1 MLDLTAIAKHRVL
14 ALTVLVFGFIATARL
29 VTLHYF
35 AYDIP
40 FWDQWD
46 SEVWILLQPFQK
58 GELDWRILFSPHNE
72 HRILFSR
79 LTTLALFIAN
89 NRQWDNLVETCFNTL
104 FYSCAFALFLR
115 RLILELPWRDYAI
128 LFALIIFV
136 ACLPFCSEN
145 FLSGFQNQFYYM
157 ITLTVTGLWVAVS
170 GRPTFGRIA
179 GLTLI
184 SAGCVFCM
192 ASGALSIPAFLAA
205 AVLRSWR
212 ERRERG
218 RLILLIVIL
227 MPIALTALA
236 WVPRIPGHEPFRV
249 QNLGEFLSAAILA
262 MSWPLPENWEWAL
275 VLWGPYAW
283 AGIQMLRR
291 RITDPLGIA
300 ALSLGAWIILQ
311 ALAMSYVRGHE
322 IDHIATRY
330 TEILSFGVL
339 VNAYF
344 AIRYYTQLQ
353 NRSKFG
359 ALATSI
365 FLIVYA
371 GGMVARTKQGVE
383 EMITHAAFS
392 RLQINNVRH
401 FIKTEDLIELKKQ
414 PIYHIPYPDADR
426 LGMMLKDPIV
436 RDILPPSI
444 RPSIPLEGNDSF
456 VKNGYFPI
464 MSNSAMRSVL
474 GSYTPTEGNRNV
486 GQMTA
491 VLKTRFPYL
500 GFEIAGY
507 PDQVGMR
514 FSLASANPQR
524 EQPILP
530 PSTPKESWTPL
541 SVSVPAAEF
550 TLEAS
555 DINRDSWFAFTEPV
569 EIGRLSLWIPILLS
583 HVIPIAGIYV
593 FIVVLS
599 MTYFW
604 LIFCSRQGLESTN
617 SAGAL
622 AKNRD
627 FNIPQPAAYPASDRR
642 VLRHRNSSFDL
653 P

>member
-1 MLDLTAIAKHRVL
+1 MLDLTGVKSRVL
-14 ALTVLVFGFIATARL
+14 ALTVLIFGLIATARL
-29 VTLHYF
+29 ITLHYF

-46 SEVWILLQPFQK
+46 SEIWILLQPFQK
-58 GELDWRILFSPHNE
+58 GELDWRVLFSPHNE
-72 HRILFSR
+72 HRIFLTR

-89 NRQWDNLVETCFNTL
+89 NRQWDNLVETCFNAL
-104 FYSCAFALFLR
+104 FYSCALALFLR
-115 RLILELPWRDYAI
+115 RLMLELPWRNYVP

-136 ACLPFCSEN
+136 ACAPFCSEN
-145 FLSGFQNQFYYM
+145 FLSGFQNQFYYL
-157 ITLTVTGLWVAVS
+157 ITLTVTGLWLAVS
-170 GRPTFGRIA
+170 GRPTLGRIV

-184 SAGCVFCM
+184 ATGCVFCL
-192 ASGALSIPAFLAA
+192 ASGALSIPVFLAA
-205 AVLRSWR
+205 AVLRWWR
-212 ERRERG
+212 ERGERS
-218 RLILLIVIL
+218 RLILLSAIL
-227 MPIALTALA
+227 IPIAAIALA
-236 WVPRIPGHEPFRV
+236 WVPRIAGHEPFRV

-262 MSWPLPENWEWAL
+262 LSWPLPGNWEWAL

-283 AGIQMLRR
+283 ASIQMLRQR
-291 RITDPLGIA
+291 MTDPLGIA

-344 AIRYYTQLQ
+344 AIRCYTQLQ
-353 NRSKFG
+353 NRPKFG

-365 FLIVYA
+365 LLTAYA
-371 GGMVARTKQGVE
+371 GGIAARTKQGLE
-383 EMITHAAFS
+383 EMVTHAAFS
-392 RLQINNVRH
+392 RLQINSVRH
-401 FIKTEDLIELKKQ
+401 FIKTEDIAELKKQ
-414 PIYHIPYPDADR
+414 PIYHIPYPDANR
-426 LGMMLKDPIV
+426 LGMMLKDPVV

-444 RPSIPLEGNDSF
+444 RPSIPLESNNSF
-456 VKNGYFPI
+456 VQNGYFPI
-464 MSNSAMRSVL
+464 MSNSTARSVL
-474 GSYTPTEGNRNV
+474 GSYTPAEGNRSV

-491 VLKTRFPYL
+491 ALKTRFPYL

-524 EQPILP
+524 EQRILP
-530 PSTPKESWTPL
+530 SFTPKESWTPL
-541 SVSVPAAEF
+541 SVPVPAAEF

-555 DINRDSWFAFTEPV
+555 DVNRDFWFAFTEPV

-583 HVIPIAGIYV
+583 HMMPIAGIYI
-593 FIVVLS
+593 FIVALS
-599 MTYFW
+599 MIYFW
-604 LIFCSRQGLESTN
+604 LVFCSKQGLESTN
-617 SAGAL
+617 STDAL
-622 AKNRD
+622 GQSQN
-627 FNIPQPAAYPASDRR
+627 FNVAQPAVHPAIDRR